1 MRIALMGQGPF
12 GARVLESLL
21 EGDDEVIA
29 AYAPPEAPGGRPDP
43 FVEAARERGIPLSQ
57 PGRMRDAG
65 VYEAYAELA
74 PDLGV
79 MAFVTDI
86 VPVSI
91 LDCPKLGTIQYHPS
105 LLPRHRGG
113 SAINWAI
120 IQGDTKTGLTIFWTD
135 GGIDTGPILL
145 QKETEITADDTVGSL
160 YFNKLF
166 PLGVD
171 AMIEAVELVRQ
182 GTAARIAQDESQ
194 ATHEGLCG
202 EKQAIIDWSQ
212 AAQTVYNLIRG
223 TNPQP
228 GATTSLRGEKL
239 KLFDSERL
247 AGNDGAAGEI
257 IASDE
262 RGIVVACRDGSILV
276 KRLQPTGMAKTPAA
290 EYASSVGLKV
300 GERLG

>member
-1 MRIALMGQGPF
+1 MGQGPF
-12 GARVLESLL
+12 GAKVLESLL

-29 AYAPPEAPGGRPDP
+29 AYAPPEAPGGRADP
-43 FVEAARERGIPLSQ
+43 FAEAARERSIPLSQ
-57 PGRMRDAG
+57 PKRMRDAG

-91 LDCPKLGTIQYHPS
+91 IDCPKLGTIQYHPS

-145 QKETEITADDTVGSL
+145 QKEAEITADDTVGSL

-166 PLGVD
+166 PLGVE

-182 GTAARIAQDESQ
+182 GKAPKIVQDESQ
-194 ATHEGLCG
+194 ATHEGLCR
-202 EKQAIIDWSQ
+202 ERQSIIDW
-212 AAQTVYNLIRG
+212 AQGSPTVYNLIRG
-223 TNPQP
+223 CNPQP
-228 GATTSLRGEKL
+228 GATTSLRGDKL

-247 AGNDGAAGEI
+247 EGSDGAPGEI

-262 RGIVVACRDGSILV
+262 RGIVIACGDGSVLV
-276 KRLQPTGMAKTPAA
+276 KRLQPAGTAKTPAA
-290 EYASSVGLKV
+290 EYASSAGLKV
-300 GERLG
+300 GEKLG